1 MVKEALRQAKSSVSA
16 GKIHGEAMDSLCRPR
31 ASTHGMTLVSRN
43 LRDLAKLRPGLLDPG
58 PSAEPSYSAASATG
72 SGLVHFSTG

>member
-31 ASTHGMTLVSRN
+31 ASAHGMTLVSRN
-43 LRDLAKLRPGLLDPG
+43 LRDLARLRPGC
-58 PSAEPSYSAASATG
+58 
-72 SGLVHFSTG
+72 ST